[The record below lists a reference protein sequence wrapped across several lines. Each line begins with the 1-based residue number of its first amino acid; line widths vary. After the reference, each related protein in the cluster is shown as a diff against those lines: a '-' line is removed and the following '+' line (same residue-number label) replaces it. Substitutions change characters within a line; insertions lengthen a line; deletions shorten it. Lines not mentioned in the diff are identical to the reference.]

1 MKSKNISHTAF
12 SLALI
17 FISFMLFRG
26 STNIVNAVVV
36 PIIFYLNY
44 IKFSWKEYITL
55 ILMTLFFSILFYFQ
69 QIFFIFLYALLAI
82 IMKKIFKNN
91 YNRYLK
97 IIILTLIFF
106 LGFSVTLNIT
116 DFILGTELQQMFLS
130 IVGNKIEFLVLFY
143 LIDSIIV
150 SSALNFLTPKIERKC
165 FINQY

>member
-55 ILMTLFFSILFYFQ
+55 ILMTLFFSILFSADFFH
-69 QIFFIFLYALLAI
+69 IFICSTCNFYE
-82 IMKKIFKNN
+82 KN
-91 YNRYLK
+91 
-97 IIILTLIFF
+97 I
-106 LGFSVTLNIT
+106 
-116 DFILGTELQQMFLS
+116 
-130 IVGNKIEFLVLFY
+130 
-143 LIDSIIV
+143 
-150 SSALNFLTPKIERKC
+150 
-165 FINQY
+165 

>member
-1 MKSKNISHTAF
+1 
-12 SLALI
+12 
-17 FISFMLFRG
+17 
-26 STNIVNAVVV
+26 
-36 PIIFYLNY
+36 
-44 IKFSWKEYITL
+44 
-55 ILMTLFFSILFYFQ
+55 
-69 QIFFIFLYALLAI
+69 
-82 IMKKIFKNN
+82 MKKIFKNN